1 MEIVIF
7 NITLI
12 NSLGTGKWAI
22 LHTLF
27 HLCLTKSSKVG
38 TIYYYTT
45 LQMRKLK
52 AHRS

>member
-1 MEIVIF
+1 MEVTIF
-7 NITLI
+7 NITLVS
-12 NSLGTGKWAI
+12 SLGIGKWAI

-38 TIYYYTT
+38 TIYHYTA